1 MAAVAIGPFG
11 SSADGRR
18 ARRRLSHEGSQ
29 EGDQNELDG
38 SVHCVTPRVLA
49 RPIEQALDQAGDRP
63 PVMIIYL
70 ISRD

>member
-11 SSADGRR
+11 SSVDGR
-18 ARRRLSHEGSQ
+18 ARRRLSQRSQ
-29 EGDQNELDG
+29 EGDQNEIDG
-38 SVHCVTPRVLA
+38 TVHCVPPRVLA
-49 RPIEQALDQAGDRP
+49 QPVEQALDQAGDRP

>member
-11 SSADGRR
+11 SSVDGR
-18 ARRRLSHEGSQ
+18 ARRRLSQERSQ
-29 EGDQNELDG
+29 EGDQNEIDG
-38 SVHCVTPRVLA
+38 TVHCVPPRVLA
-49 RPIEQALDQAGDRP
+49 QPVEQALDQAGDRP